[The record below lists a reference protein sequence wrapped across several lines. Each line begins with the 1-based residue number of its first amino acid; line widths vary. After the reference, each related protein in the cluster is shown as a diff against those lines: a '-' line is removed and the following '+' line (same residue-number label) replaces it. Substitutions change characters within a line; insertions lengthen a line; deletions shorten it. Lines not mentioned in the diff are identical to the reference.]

1 MNDPQE
7 KNTQNPYHIYYDNYL
22 DTNAC
27 TECTGLINHGIDS
40 REQWDLSAR
49 YLTLYRRRKP
59 MILQINRTDRYPGS
73 EDTNE
78 KTVCCMYDSRPF
90 PFCGRLQQ

>member
-40 REQWDLSAR
+40 REQWDSFR
-49 YLTLYRRRKP
+49 
-59 MILQINRTDRYPGS
+59 QIFDRTDRYPGS

>member
-27 TECTGLINHGIDS
+27 
-40 REQWDLSAR
+40 
-49 YLTLYRRRKP
+49 
-59 MILQINRTDRYPGS
+59 TDRYPGS